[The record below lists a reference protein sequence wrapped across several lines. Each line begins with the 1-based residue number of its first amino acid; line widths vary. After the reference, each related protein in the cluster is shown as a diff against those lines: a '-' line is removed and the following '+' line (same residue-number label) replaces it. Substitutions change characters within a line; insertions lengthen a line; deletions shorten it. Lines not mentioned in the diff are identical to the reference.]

1 MDNEN
6 KIAIKEVLEFLK
18 KDKNI
23 ENYNIKEQSI
33 EIYTCSDD
41 IEFWWFEIF
50 VVLENYRRGI

>member
-41 IEFWWFEIF
+41 IEFW
-50 VVLENYRRGI
+50 